1 MRQQDLVLAVVGRGV
16 PVRVMVRDVDLHLH
30 LANNEDVVL
39 AVRSENVK
47 DNKHHVRNVRLLD
60 SASSTP

>member
-1 MRQQDLVLAVVGRGV
+1 
-16 PVRVMVRDVDLHLH
+16 MVRDVDLHLH